1 MIITILLFG
10 ILRDVVGESKLDR
23 AVNSN
28 ATLGILRED
37 LAKEFPEL
45 NNYKNYSIAVN
56 EVYAE
61 SDCII
66 KENDVV
72 ALIPPVSGG

>member
-1 MIITILLFG
+1 MSITILLFG
-10 ILRDVVGESKLDR
+10 ILRDVVGESKLEW
-23 AVNSN
+23 AVNMN
-28 ATLGILRED
+28 TTLENLRQD
-37 LAKEFPEL
+37 LAKDYPEL
-45 NNYKNYSIAVN
+45 KNYKNYSIAVN

>member
-1 MIITILLFG
+1 MNITILLFG

-23 AVNSN
+23 AVKLN
-28 ATLGILRED
+28 ATLEILRQD
-37 LAKEFPEL
+37 LAKEFPGL

-61 SDCII
+61 NDWII
-66 KENDVV
+66 KENDVL

>member
-1 MIITILLFG
+1 MNITILLFG

-23 AVNSN
+23 VVKLN
-28 ATLGILRED
+28 ATLEILRQD
-37 LAKEFPEL
+37 LVKDFPEL

-61 SDCII
+61 SDWII
-66 KENDVV
+66 KENDVL

>member
-1 MIITILLFG
+1 MNITILLFG

-23 AVNSN
+23 AVKLN
-28 ATLGILRED
+28 ATLGILRQD
-37 LAKEFPEL
+37 LAKDFPEL
-45 NNYKNYSIAVN
+45 NNYKNYLIAVN

-61 SDCII
+61 SDWII
-66 KENDVV
+66 KENDVL

>member
-28 ATLGILRED
+28 ATLGILRKD

>member
-1 MIITILLFG
+1 MNITILLFG
-10 ILRDVVGESKLDR
+10 ILRDIIGESRLNKEVGFDTTLENLKL
-23 AVNSN
+23 
-28 ATLGILRED
+28 E
-37 LAKEFPEL
+37 LAREFPEL

-56 EVYAE
+56 ETYTE
-61 SDCII
+61 GNYTI

>member
-1 MIITILLFG
+1 MSITILLFG

-23 AVNSN
+23 AVNLN
-28 ATLGILRED
+28 TTLEILRKE
-37 LAKEFPEL
+37 LAMEFPKL

>member
-1 MIITILLFG
+1 MNITILLFG

-23 AVNSN
+23 AVKLN
-28 ATLGILRED
+28 ATLGILRQD
-37 LAKEFPEL
+37 LAKDFPEL

-61 SDCII
+61 SDWII
-66 KENDVV
+66 KENDVL

>member
-1 MIITILLFG
+1 MNITILLFG
-10 ILRDVVGESKLDR
+10 ILRDIIGESRLNKAVKLD
-23 AVNSN
+23 
-28 ATLGILRED
+28 ATLENLRFD
-37 LAKEFPEL
+37 LAREFPEL

-56 EVYAE
+56 ETYAE
-61 SDCII
+61 SDYMI

>member
-1 MIITILLFG
+1 MDITILLFG

-23 AVNSN
+23 AVKLN
-28 ATLGILRED
+28 ATLEILRQD
-37 LAKEFPEL
+37 LAKEFPGL

-61 SDCII
+61 NDWII
-66 KENDVV
+66 KENDVL

>member
-1 MIITILLFG
+1 MSITILLFG
-10 ILRDVVGESKLDR
+10 ILRDVVGESKLEWT
-23 AVNSN
+23 VNMN
-28 ATLGILRED
+28 TTLENLRHD

-45 NNYKNYSIAVN
+45 KNYKNYSIAVN